1 MPVLSSYWHSVAV
14 RAFWDSLRA
23 FETNP
28 RLLLLGLL
36 GAIVT
41 ALLVFCFR
49 GRKHF
54 VEHFIANIVI
64 AFGGASCTRD

>member
-1 MPVLSSYWHSVAV
+1 MTAFSPYWRSVTI

-36 GAIVT
+36 GAVVT
-41 ALLVFCFR
+41 AALPGTPMCSQMF
-49 GRKHF
+49 H
-54 VEHFIANIVI
+54 
-64 AFGGASCTRD
+64 